1 MPLGPVRRWR
11 VPPENHLK
19 TWQDSPYSAS
29 VSVARVEP
37 AVHRVGITVRE
48 ALLLPSLHRGRLVAG
63 AGGLERRI
71 TSVNMMEVP
80 DIGAYVRAGELLV
93 TTAYPL
99 RDDARAVNDLV
110 KMLAGRGLAALAFKP
125 GRYIDALPGSMI
137 RAGDALGFPVIELPD
152 DASFN
157 DILADVLGS
166 ILNRHAV
173 QLERS
178 RAIHDR
184 LTAVALSGGSLH
196 DLIEA
201 LSSLVGCA
209 SAVFDA
215 HGELVAAVG
224 VQPEQEHART
234 SRPIRAGAQR
244 HGEVVLWADEDELG
258 PDGVIALEHAAT
270 VAALEI
276 AQARLLLTREQ
287 RHRVLLLE
295 ELVAGPPQNPGEIAE
310 RVAAYGWNLATPRRA
325 LVVTVRDARGPLEV
339 GGSPLEEQLVAVA
352 RNVHGRETIGWGLRS
367 GIALLIDAD
376 KTAAER
382 LAAAV
387 HRELPDAHVGIGIG
401 RRTAG
406 VEDLHQSYQEAT
418 EAASLGRDFSGPD
431 FVLSYDELGVY
442 RLLRS
447 LVADGTLRRYCEETL
462 EPLLAYDRKHN
473 GSLVRTLEV
482 YLRHERNMAAAARE
496 LFAHYNTL
504 RYRLQLISTLTGG
517 LDRHPTS
524 RLALEVA
531 IHGMKLLR

>member
-1 MPLGPVRRWR
+1 M
-11 VPPENHLK
+11 
-19 TWQDSPYSAS
+19 A
-29 VSVARVEP
+29 VARVEP

-48 ALLLPSLHRGRLVAG
+48 ALVLPSLARGRLVAG
-63 AGGLERRI
+63 ERGLERRI

-99 RDDARAVNDLV
+99 RDDARALDELV
-110 KMLAGRGLAALAFKP
+110 TMLAARGLAALALKP
-125 GRYIDALPGSMI
+125 GRYIESLPEAMM
-137 RAGDALGFPVIELPD
+137 RASDGLGFPLIELPD

-173 QLERS
+173 QLERA

-184 LTAVALSGGSLH
+184 LTAVALVGGSLH
-196 DLIEA
+196 DLIDA

-215 HGELVAAVG
+215 HGEQVASVG
-224 VQPEQEHART
+224 VQPAAAGHART

-244 HGEVVLWADEDELG
+244 HGEMVLWSEEEELG

-270 VAALEI
+270 IAALEI
-276 AQARLLLTREQ
+276 AQARLLLSREQ

-295 ELVAGPPQNPGEIAE
+295 ELVSGPPQNPREIAE
-310 RVAAYGWNLATPRRA
+310 RVAAYGWNLASPRSA
-325 LVVTVRDARGPLEV
+325 LVVAVRDERGAPIEV
-339 GGSPLEEQLVAVA
+339 GGGPAEEQLLALA
-352 RNVHGRETIGWGLRS
+352 RSVLGRDAIGWGLRS
-367 GIALLIDAD
+367 GIAILAGAD
-376 KTAAER
+376 KGAAER
-382 LAAAV
+382 LADGIR
-387 HRELPDAHVGIGIG
+387 RELAGSHAGIGVG

-406 VEDLHQSYQEAT
+406 LDELHHSYREAT
-418 EAASLGRDFSGPD
+418 EAASLGHEFSGSD
-431 FVLSYDELGVY
+431 FVLTHDELGVY

-447 LVADGTLRRYCEETL
+447 LVAGGTLRSYCEETL
-462 EPLLAYDRKHN
+462 KPLLDYDRKHN
-473 GSLVRTLEV
+473 GSLVRTLEA

-496 LFAHYNTL
+496 LFAHYNTV

-531 IHGMKLLR
+531 IHGSKLLR

>member
-1 MPLGPVRRWR
+1 M
-11 VPPENHLK
+11 
-19 TWQDSPYSAS
+19 
-29 VSVARVEP
+29 
-37 AVHRVGITVRE
+37 HRVGITVRE
-48 ALLLPSLHRGRLVAG
+48 ALFLPSLGRGRLVAG
-63 AGGLERRI
+63 ERGLERRI

-99 RDDARAVNDLV
+99 RNDARAVNELV
-110 KMLAGRGLAALAFKP
+110 QMLANRGLAALALKP
-125 GRYIDALPGSMI
+125 GRYIEALPEPMI
-137 RAGDALGFPVIELPD
+137 RAADTLGFPVVELPD

-166 ILNRHAV
+166 ILNRHAL

-184 LTAVALSGGSLH
+184 LTAVALAGGSLH
-196 DLIEA
+196 DLIDA

-209 SAVFDA
+209 SAVCDA
-215 HGELVAAVG
+215 HGERVAMVG
-224 VQPEQEHART
+224 AQPADPLHART
-234 SRPIRAGAQR
+234 SRPIRAGVHR
-244 HGEVVLWADEDELG
+244 HGEMVLWADEEELG

-270 VAALEI
+270 IAALEI
-276 AQARLLLTREQ
+276 AQARLLLSREQ

-295 ELVAGPPQNPGEIAE
+295 ELVSGPPNNPSEIAE
-310 RVAAYGWNLATPRRA
+310 RVAAYGWNLATPRTA
-325 LVVTVRDARGPLEV
+325 IVVVVRDHQGAIDEV
-339 GGSPLEEQLVAVA
+339 GGQPAEEQLLAIA
-352 RNVHGRETIGWGLRS
+352 RTVLGRDAIGWGLRA
-367 GIALLIDAD
+367 GVAILAD
-376 KTAAER
+376 TTKAAAER
-382 LAAAV
+382 LASEIRRA
-387 HRELPDAHVGIGIG
+387 LPGAHAGIGIG

-406 VEDLHQSYQEAT
+406 IDELHRSYREAT
-418 EAASLGRDFSGPD
+418 EAAALGFDFHGPD
-431 FVLSYDELGVY
+431 FVLTHDELGVY

-447 LVADGTLRRYCEETL
+447 LAADGTLRRFCEETL
-462 EPLLAYDRKHN
+462 EPLLSYDRKHN

>member
-1 MPLGPVRRWR
+1 M
-11 VPPENHLK
+11 
-19 TWQDSPYSAS
+19 
-29 VSVARVEP
+29 SVARAE
-37 AVHRVGITVRE
+37 AAGHRVGITVRE
-48 ALLLPSLHRGRLVAG
+48 ALFLPSLGRGRLAAG
-63 AGGLERRI
+63 ERGLDRRI

-80 DIGAYVRAGELLV
+80 DIGAYVRPGELLV

-99 RDDARAVNDLV
+99 RDDARAVNELV
-110 KMLAGRGLAALAFKP
+110 KMLAGRGLAALALKP
-125 GRYIDALPGSMI
+125 GRYIQTLPEPMI
-137 RAGDALGFPVIELPD
+137 RAADALGFPVIELPD

-166 ILNRHAV
+166 ILNRHAL

-184 LTAVALSGGSLH
+184 LTGVALAGASLH

-215 HGELVAAVG
+215 HGEEIAAVG
-224 VQPEQEHART
+224 VQPPPGHART

-244 HGEVVLWADEDELG
+244 HGEMVLWSDEDELG

-270 VAALEI
+270 IAALEI
-276 AQARLLLTREQ
+276 AQTRLLLSREQ

-295 ELVAGPPQNPGEIAE
+295 ELVSGPPQNPREIAE
-310 RVAAYGWNLATPRRA
+310 RVAAYGWNLASPRSA
-325 LVVTVRDARGPLEV
+325 LVVTLRDEGGGAREV
-339 GGSPLEEQLVAVA
+339 GGTPIEEQLLAI
-352 RNVHGRETIGWGLRS
+352 GRSVLGRDAIGWGLRS
-367 GIALLIDAD
+367 GIAILAD
-376 KTAAER
+376 TDKKTAER
-382 LAAAV
+382 LAAEIR
-387 HRELPDAHVGIGIG
+387 RELNGARAGVGIG

-406 VEDLHQSYQEAT
+406 LEDLHHSYREAT
-418 EAASLGRDFSGPD
+418 EAASLGHDFLGAD
-431 FVLSYDELGVY
+431 FVIGHDELGVY

-462 EPLLAYDRKHN
+462 APLLSYDRKHN

-531 IHGMKLLR
+531 IHGTKLLR

>member
-1 MPLGPVRRWR
+1 M
-11 VPPENHLK
+11 
-19 TWQDSPYSAS
+19 
-29 VSVARVEP
+29 
-37 AVHRVGITVRE
+37 GITVRE
-48 ALLLPSLHRGRLVAG
+48 ALVLPSLARGRLVTG
-63 AGGLERRI
+63 ERGLERRI

-110 KMLAGRGLAALAFKP
+110 KMLASRGLAALALKP
-125 GRYIDALPGSMI
+125 GRYIDALPESMI
-137 RAGDALGFPVIELPD
+137 RAGDSLGFPVIELPD

-184 LTAVALSGGSLH
+184 LTAVALAGGSLH

-209 SAVFDA
+209 SAVFDG
-215 HGELVAAVG
+215 HGEQVAAVG
-224 VQPEQEHART
+224 VQPEQGHART

-244 HGEVVLWADEDELG
+244 HGEMVLWADEEELG
-258 PDGVIALEHAAT
+258 PDGVMALEHAAT
-270 VAALEI
+270 IAALEI
-276 AQARLLLTREQ
+276 AQTRLLLSREQ

-295 ELVAGPPQNPGEIAE
+295 ELVSGPPQNPGEIAE
-310 RVAAYGWNLATPRRA
+310 RVAAYGWNLAAPRRA
-325 LVVTVRDARGPLEV
+325 LVVVVRDPHDALFEI
-339 GGSPLEEQLVAVA
+339 GGRPQEEQLLALA
-352 RNVHGRETIGWGLRS
+352 RNMLGRDAIGWGLRS
-367 GIALLIDAD
+367 GIAILADAD
-376 KTAAER
+376 KGAAER
-382 LAAAV
+382 LGSEIR
-387 HRELPDAHVGIGIG
+387 RELAGSRVGVGIG

-406 VEDLHQSYQEAT
+406 VEELHHSYREAT
-418 EAASLGRDFSGPD
+418 EAASLGHDFSGSD
-431 FVLSYDELGVY
+431 FVITHDELGVY

-462 EPLLAYDRKHN
+462 EPLLSYDRKHH

-531 IHGMKLLR
+531 IHGLKLLR